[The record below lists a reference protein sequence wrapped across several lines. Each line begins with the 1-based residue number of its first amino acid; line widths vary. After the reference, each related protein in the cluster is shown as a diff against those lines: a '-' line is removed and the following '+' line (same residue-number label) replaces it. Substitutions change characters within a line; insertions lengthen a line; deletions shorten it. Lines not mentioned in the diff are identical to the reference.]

1 LLKVHQLRPAWS
13 HTLLLSGL
21 SVIRY
26 STTQSKEGTE
36 MEYQVLSPL
45 AEKDNIARGLQLR
58 ITDLEN
64 KTIGMFYYFFDS
76 HVAILREIERQLK
89 EEFPT
94 LKFSYYQYTVET
106 SEIENDATY
115 RDSFEK
121 WVEGVDAVIS
131 VYGNIPS
138 PTLYIAYNTA
148 YIEKLGKPTVILT
161 GQAGVNMARSGVSA
175 KGFPEL
181 RLLVVDLPHIGFGD
195 SDSIQQM
202 FIPGI
207 AKVLD
212 QIIDALTKPL
222 TEKEKSPTGGAEEA
236 PRIICKGGLE
246 DVNRFFYKN
255 GWSYGM
261 PVMPPTE
268 KAVRE
273 MLMGTDLPAD
283 HVVAVLSPMLGKATV
298 EKIAVNAVMAGCL
311 PTYMPVLIAG
321 VQAMVDPRIKLEGYT
336 CSMGCWEPLWIIN
349 GPIRQALHINSGKA
363 LMSPYYR
370 PNTAIGHAL
379 EEGAAIGHEGKF
391 GVCFAENEEMSP
403 WEPLHVQFGFEE
415 EDSTITSFWPNNR
428 AFWQIRGTENILNT
442 ITENIP
448 AFGFDPG
455 CALILVPA
463 VAKDLADSGYTK
475 QDFLAYIQEYARKPV
490 DRAYLDWLIN
500 AHHVPKDL
508 VLPVASAKSTMRR
521 FLSGEHMIAIVAG
534 SHDYFSFDIAAY
546 GGGGD
551 HGGPATKKIELPI
564 NWDELV
570 KEYDDVVPNYGRY

>member
-1 LLKVHQLRPAWS
+1 MDYE
-13 HTLLLSGL
+13 
-21 SVIRY
+21 I
-26 STTQSKEGTE
+26 
-36 MEYQVLSPL
+36 LSPW
-45 AEKDNIARGLQLR
+45 AEKDNIARGLQPR

-89 EEFPT
+89 EKFST

-106 SEIENDATY
+106 SEIENDTTY
-115 RDSFEK
+115 RDSFKK
-121 WVEGVDAVIS
+121 WLKGVDTVIS

-148 YIEKLGKPTVILT
+148 FIEKLGKPALILT
-161 GQAGVNMARSGVSA
+161 GKAGVNMARSGVSA

-181 RLLVVDLPHIGFGD
+181 RILEVELPHIGFGATD
-195 SDSIQQM
+195 EIQDM

-207 AKVLD
+207 AGALD

-222 TEKEKSPTGGAEEA
+222 TEKEKSPNKGTEK
-236 PRIICKGGLE
+236 PSRIIYKGSLE

-261 PVMPPTE
+261 PVIPPTE
-268 KAVRE
+268 EAVKE
-273 MLMGTDLPAD
+273 MLTGTDLPAD
-283 HVVAVLSPMLGKATV
+283 HVVASLPPMLGKATV

-311 PTYMPVLIAG
+311 PTYMSVLIAG
-321 VQAMVDPRIKLEGYT
+321 VQAMVDTHIKLEGYT

-370 PNTAIGHAL
+370 PNATIGHAL
-379 EEGAAIGHEGKF
+379 GLILMNISGVRPGMEEGAAIGHEGKF

-403 WEPLHVQFGFEE
+403 WEPLHVQFGFKK
-415 EDSTITSFWPNNR
+415 EDCTVTSFWPNNR
-428 AFWQIRGTENILNT
+428 AFWQVRGTENILNT

-455 CALILVPA
+455 CALILVPS
-463 VAKDLADSGYTK
+463 VAKDLADSGYSK
-475 QDFLAYIQEYARKPV
+475 KDFLAYIREYARKPV
-490 DRAYLDWLIN
+490 DKAYLDWLIN
-500 AHHVPKDL
+500 AHHMPKDL
-508 VLPVASAKSTMRR
+508 VLPLASCKSTMRR
-521 FLSGEHMIAIVAG
+521 FLSAEHMIAIVAG
-534 SHDYFSFDIAAY
+534 SHDYFSLDIAAY

-551 HGGPATKKIELPI
+551 HGGPATKKIELPA

-570 KEYDDVVPNYGRY
+570 KKYDNIVPNYGRY